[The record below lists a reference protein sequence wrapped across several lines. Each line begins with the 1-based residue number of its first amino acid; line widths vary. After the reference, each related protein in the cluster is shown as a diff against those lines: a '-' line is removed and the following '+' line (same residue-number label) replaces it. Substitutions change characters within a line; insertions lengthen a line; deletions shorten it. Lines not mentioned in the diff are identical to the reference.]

1 MKTEQIKM
9 MDSQNQS
16 RSESEKMKI
25 CKDHCSSSIDAKTF
39 NEQFNQQFAE
49 PIHQSEINKR
59 VI

>member
-1 MKTEQIKM
+1 M